1 MVINWANSASRAAPP
16 VFRGPVARDRPSSRK
31 EGNLAMNAF
40 RQLLSGSEPV
50 FAPLVFSPITAMLAE
65 AAGFRAL
72 YLGGGS
78 MGYIKGGTE
87 AQLSLTEMAQAALD
101 IRTVCR
107 LPLIL
112 DGACGWGDPMHVQRT
127 IAMSEAAGFA
137 AIEIEDQILP
147 KRAHHHIGIEHMIP
161 LEALVQKI
169 AAAAAARHDPDF
181 VLIGRTNALRNTGLD
196 DALRRAEGYKRAG
209 ADMLYVGGRNPDHV
223 RALGER
229 LPPPLMY
236 MAGAGGLSASPLT
249 KAELYA
255 LGFRLIVDATTP
267 LMAAHKALRQCYA
280 ALAAGEPDP
289 LLESA
294 PGTEQAEVHRT
305 IKLDRMLEVERRT
318 VEK

>member
-1 MVINWANSASRAAPP
+1 MNE
-16 VFRGPVARDRPSSRK
+16 FRGL
-31 EGNLAMNAF
+31 LA
-40 RQLLSGSEPV
+40 GSAPV
-50 FAPLVFSPITAMLAE
+50 FAPLVFNPISAMLAE
-65 AAGFRAL
+65 AAGFKAL

-127 IAMSEAAGFA
+127 IRMSEAAGFC

-161 LEALVQKI
+161 SELMEAKLR
-169 AAAAAARHDPDF
+169 AAAAARTDPDF
-181 VLIGRTNALRNTGLD
+181 VIIGRTNALRNTGLAD
-196 DALRRAEGYKRAG
+196 CLKRGEAYKKAG
-209 ADMLYVGGRNPDHV
+209 SDILYCGGRKPEDL

-236 MAGAGGLSASPLT
+236 MSGAGGMSASQMTP
-249 KAELYA
+249 AELYG

-280 ALAAGEPDP
+280 ALARAEPDP
-289 LLESA
+289 LLGSE
-294 PGTEQAEVHRT
+294 PGKEQEIVHQT
-305 IKLDRMLEVERRT
+305 IGLDRMLEIERQTVER
-318 VEK
+318 